1 MLSDLERLVPKLK
14 IRKSADAGVARC
26 ALEVSPLAVLLVAAC
41 TALTWLLVPVAT
53 AYAQAATTPLHIAAQ
68 GQLSLVGLIG
78 QGVSGQGAE
87 PLVLLQLR
95 NNSSND
101 LTLNVEAGTVL
112 NAPSG
117 RTDLPSLVLT
127 GPTAPATSPDNH
139 ICGLIDHESTSTQL
153 TVPAYK
159 TLDTCFFGYMLQTPS
174 SAAWPNLRMQV
185 IAEGEAGYSI
195 AQELA
200 PAPVRNVLASAV
212 ELKAVGS
219 ETFNTTQYAV
229 WAAGNPHLDSAALN
243 RFFDASHSYD
253 ESKAAQILAQA
264 GVSMDAPA
272 EPTVEQGATAGPTI
286 TVASESRVEVGS
298 NQLDTT
304 LLIVIGVLVLAL
316 VGVLAFTL
324 GRRQQ
329 GGQPD
334 SHEQGRGTATA
345 HNSQRVQ
352 AHAREGITDLERERA
367 LAKLDQHAS
376 GQGMGVA
383 DPDSDPTTGP
393 WDNSPSQQPGPGNSA
408 QPQPL
413 PFVPPGL
420 LSGLQ
425 TGQGPVR
432 PPQPGQ
438 AQAPHGGQ
446 SQPPYQG
453 YQQNQ
458 NPMYPGY
465 QAGRVPPA
473 NQPQPGGSP
482 GRQNAAQGQPQPP
495 VPSPQPSRQDGSE
508 DFGGF
513 VSYDYTP
520 VPGKTGS
527 LSEPSVAEEIPD
539 THLLRPSSEA
549 ELVPPTADSND
560 LPYLDGTDGTL
571 LGFLEYLARGRT
583 ILSRAQL
590 EQIEVRQG
598 SVSAPHAL
606 LVLNK
611 GVLSVTD
618 LHSGNGTF
626 VDGVRV
632 QPGPDISVQI
642 DPGQVLRL
650 GEVDIHYDA
659 ASQSLSWNTHPTGH
673 TVRRMLKDT
682 NRWLIG
688 RRRLPFLVLK
698 DDAISAPHAYI
709 DVSRGYELRPLKNR
723 NKIYVDGQEVA
734 GNIAIKAGST
744 IVLGDSTLRLR
755 INLKHLPSTFGLY
768 HVLNKINDGGMAD
781 VLLVTH
787 EGSPEQMALKVPKQ
801 DIWAQPGANEFRER
815 WWQEIQILRDI
826 SKDAPASANIV
837 HYIDH
842 DSDRHAGGIPYMVM
856 TYVDGCSLYK
866 INRALGQSTPLAVGD
881 AYDVARALA
890 EALIYLEN
898 CAVAHCDVKPGNM
911 LFDRQGRLFLVDFGL
926 AVRFGEMAPRMGT
939 RTYMA
944 PEVPTGVKASPKI
957 DLYSFGA
964 VLHLMLTGRKVQV
977 NSEPQMGQRG
987 NTPISDIDELQITQV
1002 SHTHGGVIEAQLEQ
1016 LNKEVQEMVAAC
1028 MAEDPQDRPNSPR
1041 EVLEVLNRQ
1050 SERGNLAE
1058 LVRTATVAAPSPAST
1073 V

>member
-1 MLSDLERLVPKLK
+1 MK

-26 ALEVSPLAVLLVAAC
+26 ALEVSRLSVLLVAAC
-41 TALTWLLVPVAT
+41 TALTWLLAPLAT
-53 AYAQAATTPLHIAAQ
+53 AYAQAATIPLHIAAQ
-68 GQLSLVGLIG
+68 GQLSLVGLIA

-112 NAPSG
+112 NPPGG
-117 RTDLPSLVLT
+117 RTDLPSLVFT
-127 GPTAPATSPDNH
+127 GLTAPATSPDNR
-139 ICGLIDHESTSTQL
+139 ICGLIDYESASAYF

-159 TLDTCFFGYMLQTPS
+159 TLDTCFFGYMLQTPNS
-174 SAAWPNLRMQV
+174 VAWPNLRMQV
-185 IAEGEAGYSI
+185 IAEGQDGYSI
-195 AQELA
+195 AQDLA
-200 PAPVRNVLASAV
+200 PERVRNVLASAV

-243 RFFDASHSYD
+243 GFFDVSHSYD
-253 ESKAAQILAQA
+253 ESRAAEILAQA
-264 GVSMDAPA
+264 GVSTDTPT

-286 TVASESRVEVGS
+286 TVGSEAKTEVSS

-304 LLIVIGVLVLAL
+304 LLIIIGVLALAL

-324 GRRQQ
+324 GKRQQ
-329 GGQPD
+329 GGQPN
-334 SHEQGRGTATA
+334 SHEQGRGRATA
-345 HNSQRVQ
+345 HNSQSVQ
-352 AHAREGITDLERERA
+352 APPREGITDLERERA

-393 WDNSPSQQPGPGNSA
+393 WNNSPSQQPGLSNSA

-420 LSGLQ
+420 LGGLQ
-425 TGQGPVR
+425 TGQGPAR

-438 AQAPHGGQ
+438 AQAPYGGQ

-453 YQQNQ
+453 YPQNQ
-458 NPMYPGY
+458 NPMAPGY
-465 QAGRVPPA
+465 QVGQAPPA
-473 NQPQPGGSP
+473 NQRQPGGSP
-482 GRQNAAQGQPQPP
+482 GRQNAAQGQPQRP
-495 VPSPQPSRQDGSE
+495 VPSPQQGRQDGPE
-508 DFGGF
+508 DSGGF

-520 VPGKTGS
+520 VPGNTSG
-527 LSEPSVAEEIPD
+527 LSESSIADEIQD
-539 THLLRPSSEA
+539 THLLRSSSDA
-549 ELVPPTADSND
+549 DLVPPTADSSD
-560 LPYLDGTDGTL
+560 LPYLDGIDGTL
-571 LGFLEYLARGRT
+571 LGFLEYLERGRT
-583 ILSRAQL
+583 ILSRAKL
-590 EQIEVRQG
+590 EQVEVRQG

-632 QPGPDISVQI
+632 QPGPDINVQI

-659 ASQSLSWNTHPTGH
+659 ASQSLSWNTHPNGR
-673 TVRRMLKDT
+673 TVRQKLKDT
-682 NRWLIG
+682 NRWLLG
-688 RRRLPFLVLK
+688 RRSLPFLVLK

-723 NKIYVDGQEVA
+723 NKIYVDGQEIA

-755 INLKHLPSTFGLY
+755 INLDHLPSKFGLY
-768 HVLNKINDGGMAD
+768 QVLNKINDGGMAD

-787 EGSPEQMALKVPKQ
+787 EGSTEQMALKVPKQ
-801 DIWAQPGANEFRER
+801 VIWAQPGANEFRQR
-815 WWQEIQILRDI
+815 WWQEIQVLRDI

-866 INRALGQSTPLAVGD
+866 VSRALGQSTPLAVGD

-898 CAVAHCDVKPGNM
+898 CGVAHCDVKPGNM

-926 AVRFGEMAPRMGT
+926 AVRFEETAPRMGT
-939 RTYMA
+939 RIYMA

-964 VLHLMLTGRKVQV
+964 VLHLMLTGRKIQA
-977 NSEPQMGQRG
+977 NSEPRMDHRG
-987 NTPISDIDELQITQV
+987 NTPISDIDEMHITQV
-1002 SHTHGGVIEAQLEQ
+1002 SHAQGTVIEAQLEQ

-1028 MAEDPQDRPNSPR
+1028 LAQDPQDRPNSAR

-1050 SERGNLAE
+1050 PEQGNLAE
-1058 LVRTATVAAPSPAST
+1058 LVRTATVGAPSPAST